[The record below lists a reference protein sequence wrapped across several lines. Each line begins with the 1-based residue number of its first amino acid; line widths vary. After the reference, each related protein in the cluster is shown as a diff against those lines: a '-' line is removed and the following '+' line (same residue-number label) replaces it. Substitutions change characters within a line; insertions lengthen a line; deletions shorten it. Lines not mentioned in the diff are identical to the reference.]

1 MLSLI
6 ARRAEVAQL
15 LIEAGA
21 DVNIRSSG
29 KFYGKSALFL
39 AEYGGHSE
47 IAALL
52 KQKGAAS

>member
-1 MLSLI
+1 MLALI
-6 ARRAEVAQL
+6 ARHAEVAQL

-29 KFYGKSALFL
+29 KFYRKTALFL
-39 AEYGGHSE
+39 AEYGGHTE

-52 KQKGAAS
+52 KQKGATS